1 MTEAYLHGMPPC
13 RGQFKAS
20 ADDFQVTEQL
30 ELPVTDESQ
39 QIGEHQWLW
48 VKKTGA
54 NTAFVAGQLAK
65 FAGVKERDVSFS
77 GLKDRHAVTYQWF
90 SVQLPGQALL
100 PWETLEHPE
109 FSVEKAALQPKK
121 LKTGTHRANHFVLK
135 IRQIDDVEAFNQ
147 RWLQIV
153 EQGVPNYFGAQRFG
167 HNGQNIEQAKR
178 WFAGQLKRRLNRNQI
193 GLYLSA
199 ARSFLFN
206 QVVSE
211 RISQQRLTP
220 ELGDAVM
227 LQGSQSFFVVDTL
240 DASLLERYS
249 QGDIMLTAPLPGNDK
264 WASTEAIAEL
274 EQSICQQY
282 PELMKGLAKQR
293 IDHARRPLLLKLQ
306 SPQLRWLT
314 DDCAEL
320 EFSLPRGSFATSVL
334 RELMQDAMS
343 TPNSNPNS
351 EPTQGNQAHDEVVSQ

>member
-1 MTEAYLHGMPPC
+1 MSVTDAYLHGIPTC
-13 RGQFKAS
+13 RGTFKAS
-20 ADDFQVTEQL
+20 PEDFQVTEVL
-30 ELPVTDESQ
+30 ALPVTEPSEQ
-39 QIGEHQWLW
+39 VGEHQWLW
-48 VKKTGA
+48 VKKKGA

-135 IRQIDDVEAFNQ
+135 IRDIDQTEQFRQ
-147 RWLQIV
+147 RWQQIV
-153 EQGVPNYFGAQRFG
+153 EQGVPNYFGEQRFG

-178 WFAGQLKRRLNRNQI
+178 WFSGQLKRRLTRNQI

-211 RISQQRLTP
+211 RISTQRLMP
-220 ELGDAVM
+220 EIGDAVM

-240 DASLLERYS
+240 DASLFERYS
-249 QGDIMLTAPLPGNDK
+249 QGDIMLTAPLPGSDK
-264 WASTEAIAEL
+264 WASSASLAEF
-274 EQSICQQY
+274 EQSICRRY
-282 PELMKGLAKQR
+282 PELMDGLAKQR
-293 IDHARRPLLLKLQ
+293 VDHARRPLLMTLQ
-306 SPQLRWLT
+306 NPQLRWLA

-334 RELMQDAMS
+334 RELICDSMS
-343 TPNSNPNS
+343 TPNSALIS
-351 EPTQGNQAHDEVVSQ
+351 EPTQGN